1 MARGLLIL
9 LLCLGPMAMARAGG
23 PFRPPMPAATIE
35 ALALDGAGP
44 AADTSLAPENK
55 RLVAIG
61 LCALLGPFGAHRLYL
76 GTSAKVPIIYGLTFG
91 GFGVLVLI
99 DLAHLLLQ
107 RDLAPFQGN
116 SKVLMWSA
124 AATPP

>member
-1 MARGLLIL
+1 
-9 LLCLGPMAMARAGG
+9 MAMAWAGG
-23 PFRPPMPAATIE
+23 PFHPSVPGAMAE
-35 ALALDGAGP
+35 AFALEAVDL
-44 AADTSLAPENK
+44 AADTIPAPENK

-76 GTSAKVPIIYGLTFG
+76 GTTAKVPIVYGLTFG

-116 SKVLMWSA
+116 NRVLMWSA
-124 AATPP
+124 PASTPP